1 MRMTPFVVMLA
12 LSTTAWADSEAE
24 SVDAASAEMEAAEAE
39 RAAADEAAAKEQQ
52 VQVMAFKGTVQRF
65 SDRMREFNE
74 EARSIIQRRERE
86 ERQAL
91 NDGYRGPIDAL
102 RSGKSPRDT
111 AVARLENFLVRYPRV
126 TTHRTRCSS
135 RRPLL

>member
-52 VQVMAFKGTVQRF
+52 VQVMAFKDRAAVLG
-65 SDRMREFNE
+65 SD
-74 EARSIIQRRERE
+74 A
-86 ERQAL
+86 
-91 NDGYRGPIDAL
+91 
-102 RSGKSPRDT
+102 
-111 AVARLENFLVRYPRV
+111 
-126 TTHRTRCSS
+126 
-135 RRPLL
+135 